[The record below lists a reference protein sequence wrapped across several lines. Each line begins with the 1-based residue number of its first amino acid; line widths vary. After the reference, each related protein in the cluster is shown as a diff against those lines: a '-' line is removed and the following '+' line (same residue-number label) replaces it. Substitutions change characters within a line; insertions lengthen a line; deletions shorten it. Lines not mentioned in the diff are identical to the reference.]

1 MIEIRQGSAL
11 RVPRETAIRYMLH
24 QNYVSMPAKIKREV
38 VPEF

>member
-24 QNYVSMPAKIKREV
+24 QGQVSMPAKIKREV
-38 VPEF
+38 VYEF